1 MTHTYTLSS
10 TQPPTYIIEIPN
22 AHRQKTREACKG
34 ESPGRRVWGVLGRV
48 RRKRK
53 RRKQGELTKDQRN
66 VMGMEERRRR
76 RYLRRRRKLGRGEV
90 WRKMHP
96 SLTQE
101 QVFEIAPPPSPRGE

>member
-1 MTHTYTLSS
+1 M
-10 TQPPTYIIEIPN
+10 
-22 AHRQKTREACKG
+22 
-34 ESPGRRVWGVLGRV
+34 LGRC
-48 RRKRK
+48 RRRRISKEYARNKDNRK
-53 RRKQGELTKDQRN
+53 AL
-66 VMGMEERRRR
+66 VMEERRRR